1 MSSKM
6 NFRKREIAEKKKWPY
21 VMIKGSIYPKP
32 KWHQMCTLNK
42 ILEINVMKT
51 DRADIAIEKS
61 TIIAGEHSPRYHIL
75 AHKMIINKFKIIEIM
90 YN

>member
-1 MSSKM
+1 
-6 NFRKREIAEKKKWPY
+6 
-21 VMIKGSIYPKP
+21 
-32 KWHQMCTLNK
+32 MCTLNK